1 MMATTNRSQ
10 VQVRRLLDRSQR
22 RKPLRLWISRRA
34 ARNGSGNEG
43 MGASRITGDI
53 MNMVAQGAGR
63 GGYASLTVIPTG
75 SALAFERP
83 A

>member
-34 ARNGSGNEG
+34 ARNGSGNEEFVTQVRLG
-43 MGASRITGDI
+43 KAEAVVVPWAPVEAAMPR
-53 MNMVAQGAGR
+53 
-63 GGYASLTVIPTG
+63 
-75 SALAFERP
+75 
-83 A
+83 

>member
-34 ARNGSGNEG
+34 ARTDSGNEEFVTQVRLG
-43 MGASRITGDI
+43 KAEA
-53 MNMVAQGAGR
+53 V
-63 GGYASLTVIPTG
+63 VIPW
-75 SALAFERP
+75 APVEAAMPR
-83 A
+83 